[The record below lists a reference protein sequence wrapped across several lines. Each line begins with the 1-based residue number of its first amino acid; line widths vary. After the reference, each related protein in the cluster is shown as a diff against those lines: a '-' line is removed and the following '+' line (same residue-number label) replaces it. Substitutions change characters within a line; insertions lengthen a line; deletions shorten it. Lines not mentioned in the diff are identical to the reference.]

1 MLSMANRNLKI
12 FFRDR
17 AAVLFSL
24 LAVFIILGLYVV
36 FLGDTIADS
45 LPVIDGASVL
55 INSWVLAGI
64 LAVTSVTSTMGAF
77 GIMVEDRSRK
87 ILKDFTTSPL
97 RRSRLTGGY
106 ILSACSVGV
115 IMSVVTFI
123 LGELYI
129 LVLDGE
135 LLPLLSILK
144 VLGLIVLS
152 VLASSSIVFFITTF
166 LRSQNAFSAAS
177 TVIGTL
183 IGFLTGIYV
192 PMGSLPE
199 AVQWVIKVFPISHA
213 GVLIRSV
220 MLERPMEVSFNGAP
234 AGALADFTESMGV
247 VYHFGNYRVE
257 PWLSLVILLA
267 TAIVFFGLSL
277 LNVSR
282 KSK

>member
-1 MLSMANRNLKI
+1 MLSIANRNLKI

-213 GVLIRSV
+213 GVLIRNV
-220 MLERPMEVSFNGAP
+220 MLERPMEVSFHGAP
-234 AGALADFTESMGV
+234 AGAQAEFTENMGV
-247 VYHFGNYRVE
+247 VYHFGSYQVE
-257 PWLSLVILLA
+257 SWVSIIILLA
-267 TAIVFFGLSL
+267 TTVLFFGLSL

-282 KSK
+282 KNK

>member
-1 MLSMANRNLKI
+1 M
-12 FFRDR
+12 
-17 AAVLFSL
+17 FSL

-36 FLGDTIADS
+36 FLGDTIANS
-45 LPVIDGASVL
+45 LPVIEGASVL

-129 LVLDGE
+129 LMLDGE

-199 AVQWVIKVFPISHA
+199 AVQWVIKIFPISHA

-220 MLERPMEVSFNGAP
+220 MLEHPMEVSFNGAP
-234 AGALADFTESMGV
+234 AEALTEFTESMGV
-247 VYHFGNYRVE
+247 IYHFGSYQVE
-257 PWLSLVILLA
+257 SWLSIVILLA
-267 TAIVFFGLSL
+267 TTVLFFGLSL
-277 LNVSR
+277 LSLSR

>member
-1 MLSMANRNLKI
+1 MLSIANRNLKI

-24 LAVFIILGLYVV
+24 LAVFIILGLYVL
-36 FLGDTIADS
+36 FLADTLVDS
-45 LPVIDGASVL
+45 LPVFEGASVL

-87 ILKDFTTSPL
+87 ILKDFTTSPI
-97 RRSRLTGGY
+97 RRSQLTGGY

-129 LVLDGE
+129 VMLGGE
-135 LLPLLSILK
+135 LLSLLSILK

-152 VLASSSIVFFITTF
+152 VLASSSIVYFITTF

-199 AVQWVIKVFPISHA
+199 AVQWVIKIFPVSHA
-213 GVLIRSV
+213 GALIRNV
-220 MLERPMEVSFNGAP
+220 MLEHPMEVSFSGAP
-234 AGALADFTESMGV
+234 AGAQAEFTENMGV
-247 VYHFGNYRVE
+247 VYHFGSYQVE
-257 PWLSLVILLA
+257 PWLSIVILLV
-267 TAIVFFGLSL
+267 TTLLFFGLSL

-282 KSK
+282 KNK

>member
-247 VYHFGNYRVE
+247 VYHFGSYRVE

>member
-1 MLSMANRNLKI
+1 MLSIANRNLKI

-36 FLGDTIADS
+36 FLGDTLASS
-45 LPVIDGASVL
+45 LPVIEGASVL

-135 LLPLLSILK
+135 LLPLFSILK

-199 AVQWVIKVFPISHA
+199 AVQWVIKIFPISHA
-213 GVLIRSV
+213 GVLIRNV
-220 MLERPMEVSFNGAP
+220 MLEHPMKVSFNGAP
-234 AGALADFTESMGV
+234 AEALTEFTENMGV
-247 VYHFGNYRVE
+247 VYHFGSYQVE
-257 PWLSLVILLA
+257 SWVSIVILLA
-267 TAIVFFGLSL
+267 TTVLFFGLSL
-277 LNVSR
+277 LSLSR

>member
-1 MLSMANRNLKI
+1 MLSIANRNLKI

-213 GVLIRSV
+213 GVLIRNV
-220 MLERPMEVSFNGAP
+220 MLERPMEVSFHGAP
-234 AGALADFTESMGV
+234 AGAQAEFTENMGV
-247 VYHFGNYRVE
+247 VYHFGSYQVE
-257 PWLSLVILLA
+257 PWVSIVILLA
-267 TAIVFFGLSL
+267 TTVLFFGLSL
-277 LNVSR
+277 LSVSR
-282 KSK
+282 KNK

>member
-1 MLSMANRNLKI
+1 MWSIANRNLKI

-213 GVLIRSV
+213 GVLIRNV
-220 MLERPMEVSFNGAP
+220 MLERPMEVSFHGARP
-234 AGALADFTESMGV
+234 V
-247 VYHFGNYRVE
+247 RKR
-257 PWLSLVILLA
+257 SL
-267 TAIVFFGLSL
+267 
-277 LNVSR
+277 R
-282 KSK
+282 KIWA

>member
-1 MLSMANRNLKI
+1 MLSIANRNLKI

-220 MLERPMEVSFNGAP
+220 MLEHPMEVSFNGAP
-234 AGALADFTESMGV
+234 AGAQAEFTENMGV
-247 VYHFGNYRVE
+247 VYHFGSYRVE
-257 PWLSLVILLA
+257 SWVSIVVLLA
-267 TAIVFFGLSL
+267 TTVLFFGLSL

-282 KSK
+282 KNK

>member
-1 MLSMANRNLKI
+1 MLSIANRNLKI

-36 FLGDTIADS
+36 FLGDTIANS
-45 LPVIDGASVL
+45 LPVIEGASVL

-115 IMSVVTFI
+115 IMSIVTFI

-129 LVLDGE
+129 LMLDGE

-199 AVQWVIKVFPISHA
+199 AVQWVIKIFPISHA

-220 MLERPMEVSFNGAP
+220 MLEHPMEVSFNGAP
-234 AGALADFTESMGV
+234 AEALTEFTESMGV
-247 VYHFGNYRVE
+247 VYHFGSYQVE
-257 PWLSLVILLA
+257 SWLSIVILLA
-267 TAIVFFGLSL
+267 TTVLFFGLSL
-277 LNVSR
+277 LSLSR

>member
-1 MLSMANRNLKI
+1 MLSIANRNLKI

-213 GVLIRSV
+213 GVLIRNV
-220 MLERPMEVSFNGAP
+220 MLERPMEVSFHGAP
-234 AGALADFTESMGV
+234 AGAQAEFTENMGV
-247 VYHFGNYRVE
+247 VYHFGSYQVE
-257 PWLSLVILLA
+257 PWVSIVVLLA
-267 TAIVFFGLSL
+267 TTVLFFGLSL
-277 LNVSR
+277 LSVSR
-282 KSK
+282 KNK

>member
-1 MLSMANRNLKI
+1 MLSIANRNLKI

-36 FLGDTIADS
+36 FLGDTIANS
-45 LPVIDGASVL
+45 LPVIEGASVL

-129 LVLDGE
+129 LMLDGE

-199 AVQWVIKVFPISHA
+199 AVQWVIKIFPISHA

-220 MLERPMEVSFNGAP
+220 MLEHPMEVSFNGAP
-234 AGALADFTESMGV
+234 AEALTEFTESMGV
-247 VYHFGNYRVE
+247 IYHFGSYQVE
-257 PWLSLVILLA
+257 SWLSIVILLA
-267 TAIVFFGLSL
+267 TTVLFFGLSL
-277 LNVSR
+277 LSLSR

>member
-1 MLSMANRNLKI
+1 MWSIANRNLKI

-213 GVLIRSV
+213 GVLIRNV
-220 MLERPMEVSFNGAP
+220 MLERPMEVSFHGAP
-234 AGALADFTESMGV
+234 AGAQAEFTENMGV
-247 VYHFGNYRVE
+247 VYHFGSYQVE
-257 PWLSLVILLA
+257 PWVSTVILLA
-267 TAIVFFGLSL
+267 TTVLFFGLSL
-277 LNVSR
+277 LSVSR
-282 KSK
+282 KNK

>member
-1 MLSMANRNLKI
+1 MLSIANRNLKI

-36 FLGDTIADS
+36 FLGDTIANS
-45 LPVIDGASVL
+45 LPVIEGASVL

-129 LVLDGE
+129 LMLDGE

-199 AVQWVIKVFPISHA
+199 AVQWVIKIFPISHA
-213 GVLIRSV
+213 GVLIRNV
-220 MLERPMEVSFNGAP
+220 MLEHPMEVSFNGAP
-234 AGALADFTESMGV
+234 AEALTEFTESMGV
-247 VYHFGNYRVE
+247 VYHFGSYQVE
-257 PWLSLVILLA
+257 SWLSIVILLA
-267 TAIVFFGLSL
+267 TTVLFFGLSL
-277 LNVSR
+277 LSLSR

>member
-1 MLSMANRNLKI
+1 MLSLANRNLKI

-45 LPVIDGASVL
+45 LPVIDGVSVL

-87 ILKDFTTSPL
+87 ILKDFTSSPL

-106 ILSACSVGV
+106 ILSACCVGV
-115 IMSVVTFI
+115 IMSAVTFV

-129 LVLDGE
+129 LMLDGE

-152 VLASSSIVFFITTF
+152 VLASSSIIFFITTF

-199 AVQWVIKVFPISHA
+199 AVQGVIRIFPISHA

-220 MLERPMEVSFNGAP
+220 MLEHPMEVSFNGAP
-234 AGALADFTESMGV
+234 AGAQAEFAENMGV
-247 VYHFGNYRVE
+247 VYHFGSYQVE
-257 PWLSLVILLA
+257 PWLSIVILLA
-267 TAIVFFGLSL
+267 TTVLFFGLSL

>member
-1 MLSMANRNLKI
+1 MLSIANRNLKI

-36 FLGDTIADS
+36 FLGDTIANS
-45 LPVIDGASVL
+45 LPVIEGASVL

-129 LVLDGE
+129 LMLDGE

-199 AVQWVIKVFPISHA
+199 AVQWVIKIFPISHA

-220 MLERPMEVSFNGAP
+220 MLEHPMEVSFKGAP
-234 AGALADFTESMGV
+234 AEALTEFTESMGV
-247 VYHFGNYRVE
+247 VYHFGSYQVE
-257 PWLSLVILLA
+257 SWLSIVILLA
-267 TAIVFFGLSL
+267 TTVLFFGLSL
-277 LNVSR
+277 LSLSR

>member
-1 MLSMANRNLKI
+1 MLSIANRNLKI

-166 LRSQNAFSAAS
+166 LLSQNAFSAAS

-213 GVLIRSV
+213 GVLIRNV
-220 MLERPMEVSFNGAP
+220 MLERPMEVSFHGAP
-234 AGALADFTESMGV
+234 AGAQAEFTENMGV
-247 VYHFGNYRVE
+247 VYHFGSYQVE
-257 PWLSLVILLA
+257 PWVSIVILLA
-267 TAIVFFGLSL
+267 TTVLFFGLSL
-277 LNVSR
+277 LSVSR
-282 KSK
+282 KNK

>member
-1 MLSMANRNLKI
+1 MLSIANRNLKI

-144 VLGLIVLS
+144 ALGLIVLS

-166 LRSQNAFSAAS
+166 LLSQNAFSAAS

-213 GVLIRSV
+213 GVLIRNV
-220 MLERPMEVSFNGAP
+220 MLERPMEVSFHGAP
-234 AGALADFTESMGV
+234 AGAQAEFTENMGV
-247 VYHFGNYRVE
+247 VYHFGSYQVE
-257 PWLSLVILLA
+257 PWVSIVILLA
-267 TAIVFFGLSL
+267 TTVLFFGLSL
-277 LNVSR
+277 LSVSR
-282 KSK
+282 KNK

>member
-1 MLSMANRNLKI
+1 MLSIAQRNLKI

-36 FLGDTIADS
+36 FLGDTIAGS
-45 LPVIDGASVL
+45 LPDIDGVSFL

-87 ILKDFTTSPL
+87 ILKDFTTAPI

-129 LVLDGE
+129 LMFDGE
-135 LLPLLSILK
+135 LLPLFGMLK
-144 VLGLIVLS
+144 VLGLIILS

-199 AVQWVIKVFPISHA
+199 AVQWVIKVFPVSHA

-220 MLERPMEVSFNGAP
+220 MLERSMVVSFAGAP
-234 AGALADFTESMGV
+234 VEAKADFTQSMGV
-247 VYHFGNYRVE
+247 VYRFGDYTVE
-257 PWLSLVILLA
+257 SWLSIVILLA
-267 TAIVFFGLSL
+267 TTLLFFGLSL
-277 LNVSR
+277 LNLSR
-282 KSK
+282 KNK

>member
-1 MLSMANRNLKI
+1 MLSIANRNLKI

-129 LVLDGE
+129 LVLDGK

-199 AVQWVIKVFPISHA
+199 AVQWVIKIFPISHA

-220 MLERPMEVSFNGAP
+220 MLEHPMEVSFNGAP
-234 AGALADFTESMGV
+234 AGAQAEFTENMGV
-247 VYHFGNYRVE
+247 VYHFGSYRVE
-257 PWLSLVILLA
+257 SWVSIAILLA
-267 TAIVFFGLSL
+267 TTVLFFGLSL

>member
-1 MLSMANRNLKI
+1 MLSIANRNLKI

-36 FLGDTIADS
+36 FLGDTIANS
-45 LPVIDGASVL
+45 LPVIEGASVL

-129 LVLDGE
+129 LMLDGE

-199 AVQWVIKVFPISHA
+199 AVQWVIKIFPISHA

-220 MLERPMEVSFNGAP
+220 MLEHPMEVSFNGAP
-234 AGALADFTESMGV
+234 AEALTEFTESMGV
-247 VYHFGNYRVE
+247 VYHFGSYQVE
-257 PWLSLVILLA
+257 SWLSIVILLA
-267 TAIVFFGLSL
+267 TTVLFFGLSL
-277 LNVSR
+277 LSLSR